1 MGWLTDVSIKESE
14 KLHVN
19 LNPIALEA
27 DLAYFS
33 ARMELVGIPETHYQE
48 AQLKV
53 YGVLEKSL
61 EETLLRLRRL

>member
-1 MGWLTDVSIKESE
+1 MSEQESD
-14 KLHVN
+14 KLRVN

-33 ARMELVGIPETHYQE
+33 ARVELVGTPETYYQS

-53 YGVLEKSL
+53 YRVLATSL
-61 EETLLRLRRL
+61 EETLLRLRRP

>member
-1 MGWLTDVSIKESE
+1 VTEEEND

-27 DLAYFS
+27 DLAYFG
-33 ARMELVGIPETHYQE
+33 ARMELVGTPKTCYQE

-53 YGVLEKSL
+53 YRVLARSL
-61 EETLLRLRRL
+61 EETLLRLRRA